1 MRSLRAAI
9 AGLGVL
15 ALLGTG
21 TTSVTAAPTWA
32 PAATAPIHPGVQVTT
47 EAGQCTSNFV
57 FREGDTVYLG
67 MAAHCAGVGGPTDVD
82 GCDTDSLPLGS
93 PVIVSGASQP
103 GKLAYSSWLTMQE
116 LGETNP
122 AACAFNDLAL
132 IQLDPADAD
141 QVNPSIPHWGGPVG
155 VNTSG
160 APAGSRVYSYGS
172 SPLRLGL
179 GLLSPKAG
187 VSVGD
192 EAGGWSHN
200 VLTVTPGLPGDSGS
214 AFLDSRGRALGVL
227 STLNLLA
234 LPGPLPGTNGV
245 GDIRRQVSYMQAHSD
260 VDAALVA
267 GTERFTPNKLPLRA
281 R

>member
-1 MRSLRAAI
+1 ML
-9 AGLGVL
+9 V
-15 ALLGTG
+15 TG
-21 TTSVTAAPTWA
+21 TTSVTAQTTWA
-32 PAATAPIHPGVQVTT
+32 PAATAPIHPGVPVIT
-47 EAGQCTSNFV
+47 EVGQCTSNFV

-67 MAAHCAGVGGPTDVD
+67 MAAHCAGTGGATDVD
-82 GCDTDSLPLGS
+82 GCDTESLPLGS
-93 PVIVSGASQP
+93 PVIVEGASEP
-103 GKLAYSSWLTMQE
+103 GTLAYSSWLTMQE
-116 LGETNP
+116 VGETNP

-132 IQLDPADAD
+132 IKLDPADTD

-160 APAGSRVYSYGS
+160 ARGGSRVYSYGS

-179 GLLSPKAG
+179 ELLSPKVG

-192 EAGGWSHN
+192 QAGGWSHN
-200 VLTVTPGLPGDSGS
+200 VLTLTPGVPGDSGS

-245 GDIRRQVSYMQAHSD
+245 GDIRRQIAYMRAHSD

-267 GTERFTPNKLPLRA
+267 GTEPFTPNKLPLRIG
-281 R
+281 